1 MQKDF
6 KIKALD
12 DWRKEDAFALLVA
25 PLTQFPNKRSQIY
38 EQAIEKNVTLLSY
51 THLNFLLEHYR
62 KEDLTLL
69 WESGNKL
76 KSVLNKNELQDSA
89 KYWNEIDRTVYG
101 LMNKNLDQLKKYK
114 QLEIKK
120 TKTIGCEGIVF
131 WQKKI
136 EEFNT
141 LSKEEAIK
149 LLIKAEKIEE
159 KIKTIQKVIN
169 TKYVL

>member
-1 MQKDF
+1 MIGVR
-6 KIKALD
+6 KI
-12 DWRKEDAFALLVA
+12 LLHCW
-25 PLTQFPNKRSQIY
+25 LHRLLSSQIK
-38 EQAIEKNVTLLSY
+38 EVRFTNRQSKKNVTLLSY